1 MRMVCIGYR
10 DWALNIYSRIQR
22 ITNHEV
28 VIIQCQKNFD
38 ISFLNELN
46 PELVL
51 FYGWSWKVPEEIFL
65 RFECLM
71 LHPSDLPKFRG
82 GSPIQNQIISNVVDS
97 KVTIFKITSEVDAG
111 PILVKRDLDLSGEL
125 SEIFDR
131 IEEAGFQATM
141 DILNKNFTYLEQCDE
156 LATYSERRMPDQS
169 EITLEDLKTS
179 SGLEIYNKVRCL
191 QEPYP
196 NAFIRMSDG
205 TKLNLISVRVSDDEL
220 SD

>member
-1 MRMVCIGYR
+1 MVCIGYR
-10 DWALNIYSRIQR
+10 DWALNIYSRIQKNS
-22 ITNHEV
+22 NHEV
-28 VIIQCQKNFD
+28 IIIKCQKNFD

-46 PELVL
+46 PDLVL

-82 GSPIQNQIISNVVDS
+82 GSPIQNQIISNVVKS
-97 KVTIFKITSEVDAG
+97 KVTIFKITSETDAG
-111 PILVKRDLDLSGEL
+111 PILVKKDLDLSGEL
-125 SEIFDR
+125 SAIFDR
-131 IEEAGFQATM
+131 IEEAGFEATM
-141 DILNKNFTYLEQCDE
+141 DVLNENFTYLEQSDE
-156 LATYSERRMPDQS
+156 LATYSARRMPYQS

-205 TKLNLISVRVSDDEL
+205 TKLNLISVRISGDEL